1 MTQPREEKISQGGA
15 KNPSGGGNLPREG
28 GKIFLPG
35 EEEKISQGGAKNP
48 SGGGI
53 LPREGGKIF
62 LPGGVEKSPGGVL

>member
-1 MTQPREEKISQGGA
+1 M
-15 KNPSGGGNLPREG
+15 PREG

-62 LPGGVEKSPGGVL
+62 LPGGVEKAPGGVL